1 MYDGIFF
8 MSLEDYLKNFELT
21 TICVASNE
29 AEYKH
34 SQLYHTFDRDCTGSK
49 QAFFS
54 FTLTQPIDCR
64 MHAFSISVMQ
74 QGERLKNY
82 K

>member
-21 TICVASNE
+21 TVCVVNNE

-34 SQLYHTFDRDCTGSK
+34 SKLYH
-49 QAFFS
+49 S
-54 FTLTQPIDCR
+54 FVTDPLAIND
-64 MHAFSISVMQ
+64 FY
-74 QGERLKNY
+74 E
-82 K
+82 